1 MMIVASMIL
10 AVLATANTY
19 DAPGSSAAELV
30 ASGTFNWESSPLATS
45 RLDSVQLG
53 TTPTAPSRFAAE
65 GAGDATEAPAEDAA
79 SDDDCPVGAPPQSF
93 TPTTRVELASGAF
106 VPISSIK
113 VGDKVLATDPT
124 SGKTTAETVTA
135 TNIHGDNDLMDLVVH
150 TRTGNQTIHTTD
162 LHPVWDV
169 TTGSWTLVEDLK
181 SGDVLRSYDGH
192 LSTVANT
199 IQLSGSRD
207 MWDLTVTTD
216 HDFYVVVTGGTG
228 VLVHNVDGPT
238 RPGCDDEPVG
248 TASGGAEAPAEGGE
262 STLSNFGNASG
273 PKAGRPSDFGISSSD
288 ETVGP
293 FSPTAPTDDV
303 PGASTFRDPA
313 TSGLTGHYWNIPADT
328 ELADGLGFHADGAD
342 VGGNA
347 PFGHVTIYP
356 TAGMT
361 FEEFQGL
368 VQGLP
373 WEYGGKI

>member
-1 MMIVASMIL
+1 MSTGNWSCLIL
-10 AVLATANTY
+10 SRRVIVLALLVVSVIGLCAQSAGAATLWNSVQSPNGRSHSINQEASGRSRAVIGTCAYDADANPPSVADPTRSQTKYTY
-19 DAPGSSAAELV
+19 D
-30 ASGTFNWESSPLATS
+30 
-45 RLDSVQLG
+45 
-53 TTPTAPSRFAAE
+53 TPA
-65 GAGDATEAPAEDAA
+65 
-79 SDDDCPVGAPPQSF
+79 Q
-93 TPTTRVELASGAF
+93 
-106 VPISSIK
+106 
-113 VGDKVLATDPT
+113 
-124 SGKTTAETVTA
+124 
-135 TNIHGDNDLMDLVVH
+135 VV
-150 TRTGNQTIHTTD
+150 
-162 LHPVWDV
+162 
-169 TTGSWTLVEDLK
+169 
-181 SGDVLRSYDGH
+181 
-192 LSTVANT
+192 
-199 IQLSGSRD
+199 
-207 MWDLTVTTD
+207 